1 MPLLVGERPRHTPL
15 RHPDKGFFTRLLKE
29 GGVFMTLK
37 IRVYSDY
44 V

>member
-1 MPLLVGERPRHTPL
+1 MPLLMGERPRSPLL
-15 RHPDKGFFTRLLKE
+15 RHRDKGFFTRLFKE